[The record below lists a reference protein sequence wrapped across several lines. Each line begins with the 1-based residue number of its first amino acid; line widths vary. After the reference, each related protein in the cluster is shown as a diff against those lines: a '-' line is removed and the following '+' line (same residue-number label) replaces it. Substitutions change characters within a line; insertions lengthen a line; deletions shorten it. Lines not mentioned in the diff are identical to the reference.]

1 MMMAHLIRL
10 VSGDKCAMVMMIF
23 VRIIH
28 EISRGWLRACSL
40 NGTRRE

>member
-28 EISRGWLRACSL
+28 NISR
-40 NGTRRE
+40 